1 MTFDDPQLS
10 DTASSYQFHPCAD
23 FEQETTIS
31 ADFGVPIS
39 WRPESELHSQLK
51 AHLTTKLVSRMR
63 RNDLRNIVIIAHVD
77 HGKTSLVDCLLK
89 QSGQFRDSQLEGTQ
103 ILDSNDLERERGIT
117 ILSKNIALPYK
128 DVKINIIDT
137 PGHADFGGEVER
149 VVRMADGA
157 LVLMDAAEGPM
168 PQTRFVLSKAL
179 EVGVKPIIVINKV
192 DRPDSRAHEVVDEAL
207 ELLVDLGGE
216 EYLDKFHYIFTSA
229 KEGFATHDPDQPGT
243 SMEPL
248 LDLVLEQIPGPEV
261 EPDAPLQMLVTN
273 LDWSEY
279 VGRIAVGRVQA
290 GKIAA
295 GQAVD
300 VAKAGD
306 KVTAANIGSVSIFD
320 KLGRAEVPEASSG
333 EIVAVVGLEDVEIG
347 DTICSRGHLRP
358 LPRLTVDEPTLEMVF
373 SINSSPF
380 VGKEGKFV
388 TNRQLRGRLEKE
400 LERNVAL
407 RMEPVEGAEAYAV
420 RGRGVLHLAV
430 LIETMR
436 REGYE
441 LSVGKP
447 RVVLKKVGSETHEP
461 FETLN
466 VEVPEEKVGPV
477 MELVGHRRGQLD
489 EMTPRGSYCLLKFDI
504 PARGLIGL
512 RTKLLNA
519 TQGTAIIHNRF
530 NGYKKQEGEVPLR
543 GNGVLVS
550 LVTGKA
556 VPFALFN
563 LQDRSELFVA
573 PGDEIYEGM
582 IVGENARDNDMTV
595 NPCREKKLTN
605 IRAAGS
611 DENVILK
618 PPRQLFLEAALE
630 YIEDD
635 ELVEI
640 TPESIRLRKMS
651 LRESERR
658 RQTRAASRA

>member
-1 MTFDDPQLS
+1 
-10 DTASSYQFHPCAD
+10 
-23 FEQETTIS
+23 
-31 ADFGVPIS
+31 
-39 WRPESELHSQLK
+39 
-51 AHLTTKLVSRMR
+51 MR
-63 RNDLRNIVIIAHVD
+63 RDDLRNIVIIAHVD

-89 QSGQFRDSQLEGTQ
+89 QSGQFRDAQLQGTQ
-103 ILDSNDLERERGIT
+103 ILDSNDIERERGIT

-128 DVKINIIDT
+128 GVKINIIDT

-179 EVGVKPIIVINKV
+179 EVGVKPIIVINKI
-192 DRPDSRAHEVVDEAL
+192 DRPDARSHEVVDEAL

-216 EYLDKFHYIFTSA
+216 EYLDHFKHIFTSA
-229 KEGFATHDPDQPGT
+229 KEGYATHDPDQPGD
-243 SMEPL
+243 SMQPL
-248 LDLVLEQIPGPEV
+248 LDMVLEEIPGPDV

-273 LDWSEY
+273 LDWSDY
-279 VGRIAVGRVQA
+279 VGRIGVGRVQA

-295 GQAVD
+295 GQAID
-300 VAKAGD
+300 LAKDGD
-306 KVTAANIGSVSIFD
+306 QVVQANIGTVSTFD
-320 KLGRAEVPEASSG
+320 KLGRTEVPEATAG
-333 EIVAVVGLEDVEIG
+333 DIVAVVGLEDVEIG
-347 DTICSRGHLRP
+347 DTICSRGDLRP

-388 TNRQLRGRLEKE
+388 TNRQLKTRLEKE

-407 RMEPVEGAEAYAV
+407 RMTPVEGAEAYAV

-447 RVVLKKVGSETHEP
+447 RVILKKVGKDLQEP
-461 FETLN
+461 FESLN
-466 VEVPEEKVGPV
+466 VEVPEDKVGPV
-477 MELVGHRRGQLD
+477 MELVGFRRGTLD
-489 EMTPRGSYCLLKFDI
+489 EMNPRGSYCLLKFDI

-519 TQGTAIIHNRF
+519 TQGTAIIHHRF
-530 NGYKKQEGEVPLR
+530 SGYRVCEGDVPAR

-550 LVTGKA
+550 MVTGKA
-556 VPFALFN
+556 VPFALFG
-563 LQDRSELFVA
+563 LQDRSELFVG

-582 IVGENARDNDMTV
+582 IVGENARENDMTV

-611 DENVILK
+611 DENIILK

-630 YIEDD
+630 YIEED

-651 LRESERR
+651 LKESERR
-658 RQTRAASRA
+658 RQTRAAASKA